1 MKKQLYSIISI
12 IGLSVMLTAC
22 SGGEN
27 QTENTAVSQEE
38 SGENQ
43 QGQHKILV
51 AYFTRLDNTDA
62 DVDLVIQGG
71 GPYGEIG
78 DSLEDADLD
87 AIASAS
93 ITIRDD
99 AAHGNTQTVAEMIQE
114 ETSGDLFSIQAED
127 AYPVDYGALIDA
139 GEEEN
144 AENSRPN
151 LTSHVENMDE
161 YDVVFLGFPN
171 WWYDMPMPVY
181 SFLEEYDFTG
191 KTVIPFATSAGSGF
205 SDTISSIKNALPE
218 SNVEENGLHIQMNE
232 IEDAQPEVEKWLK
245 ELEIVK

>member
-1 MKKQLYSIISI
+1 
-12 IGLSVMLTAC
+12 MLTAC
-22 SGGEN
+22 SSGEN
-27 QTENTAVSQEE
+27 QTENMKQSVDNTTANQEE
-38 SGENQ
+38 SKQPPQGEQ
-43 QGQHKILV
+43 KILI
-51 AYFTRLDNTDA
+51 AYFTRLDNTDE
-62 DVDLVIQGG
+62 DIDTVIQGG

-99 AAHGNTQTVAEMIQE
+99 AAYGNTQTVAEMIQE
-114 ETSGDLFSIQAED
+114 RISGDLFSIQAE
-127 AYPVDYGALIDA
+127 AVYPVDYNALIDN

-144 AENSRPN
+144 AENARPD
-151 LTSHVENMDE
+151 LKSHVENMDD

-171 WWYDMPMPVY
+171 WWHDMPMPVY

-205 SDTISSIKNALPE
+205 SDTISSIRNALPE

-232 IEDAQPEVEKWLK
+232 IEDAQPEVEEWLEK
-245 ELEIVK
+245 LESVKYYKSR